1 MKPLPTDVAGMSIR
15 NASEPVTELALP
27 LNLFLSIESP
37 PVLSASVRVGARISR
52 IVQHA
57 RRSPCCQWPKD
68 DRVADAESRRT
79 EKALIP
85 KHLHHLACRAHA
97 RECFEEV
104 GNRFPDLCVGVKHD
118 IAGLVVDEA
127 RGQGQRYSPRR
138 ALLRIP
144 PRNRALRT

>member
-1 MKPLPTDVAGMSIR
+1 MNFR

-27 LNLFLSIESP
+27 LNLFLAVESP
-37 PVLSASVRVGARISR
+37 PVLSASVRVDACISW

-57 RRSPCCQWPKD
+57 RRSPCCEWPKD
-68 DRVADAESRRT
+68 DCVADSESRRT

-97 RECFEEV
+97 RERFEEV
-104 GNRFPDLCVGVKHD
+104 GDRFPDLCVGVEHD

-127 RGQGQRYSPRR
+127 R
-138 ALLRIP
+138 
-144 PRNRALRT
+144 